1 MTDEELRKEL
11 QKYNI
16 NVPITR
22 TTRDCLIKRL
32 KNLKK
37 QERIKRNDQ
46 EREVE
51 VHVDYID
58 VVMKD
63 VSKLKPKK

>member
-11 QKYNI
+11 QRFNI

-37 QERIKRNDQ
+37 QERIKRKDQ